1 MYKYRKN
8 PHTIFL
14 QYILFIKIFDFICMI
29 VCINLNIV
37 IHMSLVF
44 MVTPNSFI
52 SQWLYFIMPQIKL
65 WEETYQEFIRRNFI
79 SQKIIEILTQC
90 FYMFI
95 MSQRPTNSSSSKRFK
110 EKFLTVENDS
120 DVKIFLTQKYSSSSD
135 QVISNQC

>member
-37 IHMSLVF
+37 IHMSLVSI
-44 MVTPNSFI
+44 VTPNRFI

-79 SQKIIEILTQC
+79 SQKIIEILIQY

>member
-37 IHMSLVF
+37 IHMSLVS